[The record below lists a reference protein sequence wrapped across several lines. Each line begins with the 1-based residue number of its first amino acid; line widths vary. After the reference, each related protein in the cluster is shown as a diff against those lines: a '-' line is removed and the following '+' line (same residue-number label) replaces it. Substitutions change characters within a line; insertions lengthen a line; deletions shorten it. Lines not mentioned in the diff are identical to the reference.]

1 MIEYTEKIQ
10 TLSKALLAEG
20 RVDAVIGYKKGSIPG
35 TNEPCIIKNQD
46 DAKTLIW
53 DSNCRLNLAA
63 YVTGL
68 KGKTAVIAKGCDTRN
83 LVTHITENRV
93 ARDQL
98 VIIGV
103 PCTGMTD
110 KAVISEIAG
119 GEMVDVIEAD
129 GQITIIS
136 PEAKKTMDKR
146 DILQNNCMTCTR
158 RNPVI
163 YDELAA
169 EMVDEQA
176 VTEKY
181 SEIEKIDAMTPE
193 VKWTF
198 FEDLFSTCTRC
209 YACRNA
215 CPLCYCPTCFV
226 DESGPQWVGKGDD
239 PIDIRTYQTLRAFH
253 CAGRCT
259 DCGACEAACPMNIKV
274 RLFTGKLNKVCE
286 ERYGHEAGISLDL
299 RPALDTFSLDD
310 PEEFIK

>member
-1 MIEYTEKIQ
+1 MIEYTEKIR
-10 TLSKALLAEG
+10 TLSKALLTKG
-20 RVDAVIGYKKGSIPG
+20 RVETVIGYKKGSIPG
-35 TNEPCIIKNQD
+35 TNEPCMIKNPK
-46 DAKTLIW
+46 DAEMLIW

-93 ARDQL
+93 QRDQL

-110 KAVISEIAG
+110 KVKISEIAG
-119 GEMVDVIEAD
+119 GEILDVTEID
-129 GQITIIS
+129 GMITIIS
-136 PEAKKTMDKR
+136 PEAKKTIDKR
-146 DILQNNCMTCTR
+146 EILQTNCRACTR

-163 YDELAA
+163 YDELVA
-169 EMVDEQA
+169 ETTDEQS

-181 SEIEKIDAMTPE
+181 SEIEKIDAMTSDE
-193 VKWTF
+193 KWFF
-198 FEDLFSTCTRC
+198 FEDIFSACTRC

-226 DESGPQWVGKGDD
+226 DESEPQWVDKGDD

-286 ERYGHEAGISLDL
+286 ERYGHEAGLSLDL